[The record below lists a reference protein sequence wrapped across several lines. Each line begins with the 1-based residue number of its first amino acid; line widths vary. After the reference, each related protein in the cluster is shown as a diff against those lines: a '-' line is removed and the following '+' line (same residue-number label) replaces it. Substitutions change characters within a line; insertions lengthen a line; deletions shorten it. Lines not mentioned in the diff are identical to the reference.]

1 MTLPRRAPREVYRV
15 YDEDEF
21 LAAAGHEQ
29 AWEAPAATA
38 GAGRARRLVSA
49 AMLFG
54 AVGAVG
60 GLIAL
65 NGLAPPTG
73 TGRRIGG
80 GLRAA
85 AGLLISSGFSHAR
98 IWRARPTVNR
108 GTSLGVSRGRRWT
121 VDRNVHGAVA
131 LPHELA
137 QAPLHAEVPIEV
149 STVATATATATA
161 ATTSVA
167 RVAASAPSLPK
178 LAGHPEFGFER

>member
-1 MTLPRRAPREVYRV
+1 MTLLRRAPREVYRV

-38 GAGRARRLVSA
+38 GAGRARRLAST

-60 GLIAL
+60 GLIAV
-65 NGLAPPTG
+65 NCLAPPKG
-73 TGRRIGG
+73 TGRRVGG

-85 AGLLISSGFSHAR
+85 AGLLISSGVSHAR

-108 GTSLGVSRGRRWT
+108 STSLGVSRGRRWT
-121 VDRNVHGAVA
+121 VDRDGHGAVA

-137 QAPLHAEVPIEV
+137 QAPSPAGV
-149 STVATATATATA
+149 SIQVATA
-161 ATTSVA
+161 ATIA
-167 RVAASAPSLPK
+167 RVVASAPPLPK

>member
-1 MTLPRRAPREVYRV
+1 MRFPRRAPREVYRV
-15 YDEDEF
+15 YDEDRF

-29 AWEAPAATA
+29 AWEAPVATA
-38 GAGRARRLVSA
+38 GAGRARRWVST

-60 GLIAL
+60 GLIAV
-65 NGLAPPTG
+65 NGLAPPKG

-85 AGLLISSGFSHAR
+85 AGLLISSGVSHAR

-108 GTSLGVSRGRRWT
+108 SASLGVSRGRRWT
-121 VDRNVHGAVA
+121 VDRYGHGAVA

-137 QAPLHAEVPIEV
+137 QVPSHAEVPIDLA
-149 STVATATATATA
+149 TVATA

-178 LAGHPEFGFER
+178 VAGYPEFGFER